1 MADKNYESELESVR
15 ADLGALRSDVEK
27 LVSVMTATAS
37 EKSQE
42 ALNAAKEGIS
52 GIAGTAQKSGAEGM
66 AYAETQI
73 EKNPFTSVAAAFGV
87 GLIIGK
93 LLDK

>member
-1 MADKNYESELESVR
+1 MAEKNYESELESVR
-15 ADLGALRSDVEK
+15 ADLGALRSDMEK
-27 LVSVMTATAS
+27 LVSAMTAAAS

-52 GIAGTAQKSGAEGM
+52 DIAGTAQKHSADGV
-66 AYAETQI
+66 AYAESQI
-73 EKNPFTSVAAAFGV
+73 EQNPLMSVAAAFGV
-87 GLIIGK
+87 GLIVGK